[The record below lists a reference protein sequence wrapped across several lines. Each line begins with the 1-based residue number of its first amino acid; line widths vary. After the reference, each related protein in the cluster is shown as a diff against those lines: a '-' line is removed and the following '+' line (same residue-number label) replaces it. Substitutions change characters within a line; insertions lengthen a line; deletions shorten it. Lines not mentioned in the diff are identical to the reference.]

1 DDYDLTAEVGAQTE
15 VTKTFT
21 VVVTDGSLDMDFDAL
36 GSDGKDQ
43 PKLSAIEILG
53 QAINQAPVALAG
65 SDLTSGPAPLTISFN
80 SIGSS
85 DDKGITAYAW
95 DFGDGT
101 SVSNEA
107 SPSHIFTAAGNY
119 TVTLTVSDVEGE
131 THSDTIAIEVE
142 ESVSNDFALR
152 INAGG
157 PSLDFEG
164 ETFISDQYFEGG
176 KSFENISAT
185 VVSLYQTERSS
196 DEKEFN
202 YNIPLANGTY
212 EVTLHFAEIYWGA
225 TGGGAG
231 GLGKRVFDVEI
242 EGAKVLNDYDVSAD
256 VGPQTEATKT
266 FSVVVI
272 DGALDMYFDA
282 LGSDGKNQPTLA
294 GIEILGQVDN
304 IESDIVSDA
313 ADSVLSDDPETSI
326 NEIGIF
332 PNPASNEVTLN
343 FTYLIEIVSYEI
355 YDLTGRLAKRV
366 DVNKMIKTDKIF
378 VNELTDGSYF
388 ILAIGK
394 QGGVYQK
401 QLVVKK

>member
-131 THSDTIAIEVE
+131 SATDSIDITVE

-157 PSLDFEG
+157 PSLDFGG
-164 ETFISDQYFEGG
+164 ETFIADQYFTGG
-176 KSFENISAT
+176 KFFENASAE
-185 VVSLYQTERSS
+185 VESLYQTERSS

-225 TGGGAG
+225 TGGG
-231 GLGKRVFDVEI
+231 
-242 EGAKVLNDYDVSAD
+242 
-256 VGPQTEATKT
+256 
-266 FSVVVI
+266 
-272 DGALDMYFDA
+272 
-282 LGSDGKNQPTLA
+282 
-294 GIEILGQVDN
+294 
-304 IESDIVSDA
+304 
-313 ADSVLSDDPETSI
+313 
-326 NEIGIF
+326 
-332 PNPASNEVTLN
+332 
-343 FTYLIEIVSYEI
+343 
-355 YDLTGRLAKRV
+355 
-366 DVNKMIKTDKIF
+366 
-378 VNELTDGSYF
+378 
-388 ILAIGK
+388 
-394 QGGVYQK
+394 
-401 QLVVKK
+401 